1 MSVIILSLISI
12 GVFKPAAAGLSQ
24 FRLVV
29 MTEAINCSIYQG
41 RNKSKWNKYK
51 RCSYVSTGEEGRI
64 FMFRFKHLQN
74 EKS

>member
-41 RNKSKWNKYK
+41 RNKSK
-51 RCSYVSTGEEGRI
+51 
-64 FMFRFKHLQN
+64 
-74 EKS
+74 